1 MNIFKNTSKRTIF
14 AYALIYLFLLFKV
27 GFFFNENGSSISSVL
42 LLTLCLVY
50 NYIYNKGRILSK
62 AASIVLVVLL
72 LQFITY
78 LFTGFPDVA
87 QYGLVLINYFTILVI
102 VSSFK
107 FEEYAIIYSNILL
120 VICSASLLCYV
131 LLSLGIPLYQYF
143 PILTNSVGASA
154 HFLVLTD
161 IWTIGTS
168 STGFN
173 RAMGIFWEPGA
184 FQAMITFAAIVDL
197 YRDIP
202 RKLLNYRM
210 IIYCLTIVIT
220 YSSTGYISLLLLL
233 LLFVKTKTKYS
244 MIYLTILC
252 FVGFF
257 ILTYLYTTASGFLF
271 HTMFGK
277 FEAIETFM
285 AGGETTASE
294 STRVESVIYPLKKFM
309 DSPIIGYGVAGE
321 KQMARELQ
329 HSMFTCTI
337 VNYFAK
343 FGFLYGLIHMIGF
356 FKLLKLNNKWILE
369 AVFLSLLV
377 VVTTI
382 SEALD
387 YNPVLEICMLYG
399 FMKTEFFKSQY
410 KKFLI

>member
-1 MNIFKNTSKRTIF
+1 M
-14 AYALIYLFLLFKV
+14 
-27 GFFFNENGSSISSVL
+27 FN
-42 LLTLCLVY
+42 
-50 NYIYNKGRILSK
+50 
-62 AASIVLVVLL
+62 
-72 LQFITY
+72 
-78 LFTGFPDVA
+78 FT
-87 QYGLVLINYFTILVI
+87 
-102 VSSFK
+102 
-107 FEEYAIIYSNILL
+107 IYSNILL

-131 LLSLGIPLYQYF
+131 LLSLGIPFYQYF
-143 PILTNSVGASA
+143 PILTNSAGASA

-161 IWTIGTS
+161 IWTIGSS

-210 IIYCLTIVIT
+210 IIYFLTIVIT
-220 YSSTGYISLLLLL
+220 YSSTGYVSLLLLL

-252 FVGFF
+252 FASFF

-285 AGGETTASE
+285 SGGETTASE
-294 STRVESVIYPLKKFM
+294 STRIESVIYPLKYFLE
-309 DSPIIGYGVAGE
+309 SPIVGYGVSGE
-321 KQMARELQ
+321 QQMSRQLQ

-343 FGFLYGLIHMIGF
+343 FGLLYGFIHMVGF
-356 FKLLKLNNKWILE
+356 FKLLKLNKKWILE
-369 AVFLSLLV
+369 ALLLTLLV
-377 VVTTI
+377 IVTTI

-399 FMKTEFFKSQY
+399 FMNTRYFHSQIKQSINLKS
-410 KKFLI
+410 INCN